1 MIKIFQACICLC
13 CSILILN
20 LSQPLLAKTLF
31 TSEQCSEQC
40 SEQRLSEQRL
50 EATRAINISFQKFNP
65 KLSRYITLYYS
76 YLIVNEANYYGVNP
90 YVIAAIAITE
100 SSLDYKAK
108 SKVGAIGLCQIM
120 PFWIDILNI
129 EKESNLYIPL
139 ININASVRIFKK
151 YLGKAKGD
159 IFLALSFYNAGQKK
173 WLKGTGYARKVMSMT
188 KIIEGGWN
196 K

>member
-1 MIKIFQACICLC
+1 M
-13 CSILILN
+13 
-20 LSQPLLAKTLF
+20 
-31 TSEQCSEQC
+31 
-40 SEQRLSEQRL
+40 
-50 EATRAINISFQKFNP
+50 
-65 KLSRYITLYYS
+65 
-76 YLIVNEANYYGVNP
+76 
-90 YVIAAIAITE
+90 IAAIAITE

-173 WLKGTGYARKVMSMT
+173 WLKGTGYARKVMSRA
-188 KIIEGGWN
+188 KIIEGG
-196 K
+196 

>member
-1 MIKIFQACICLC
+1 MHFYRLACICLC
-13 CSILILN
+13 CSILIFHF
-20 LSQPLLAKTLF
+20 SQPLLAKTLF
-31 TSEQCSEQC
+31 
-40 SEQRLSEQRL
+40 EQRLSEQRL

-76 YLIVNEANYYGVNP
+76 YLIVNEANYHEVNP

-139 ININASVRIFKK
+139 ININASVRIFKR
-151 YLGKAKGD
+151 YLEKAKGD
-159 IFLALSFYNAGQKK
+159 IFLALSFYNAGQKN
-173 WLKGTGYARKVMSMT
+173 WLKGTGYARKVMSRT
-188 KIIEGGWN
+188 KIIEASMMLERR
-196 K
+196 

>member
-13 CSILILN
+13 CSILILH

-31 TSEQCSEQC
+31 
-40 SEQRLSEQRL
+40 EQRLSEQRL

-76 YLIVNEANYYGVNP
+76 YLIVNEANYHEVNP

-159 IFLALSFYNAGQKK
+159 IFLALSFYNAGQKN
-173 WLKGTGYARKVMSMT
+173 WLKGTGYARKVMSRT
-188 KIIEGGWN
+188 KIIERR
-196 K
+196 

>member
-1 MIKIFQACICLC
+1 MEQISFPNKRLACVCLC
-13 CSILILN
+13 CSILILH

-31 TSEQCSEQC
+31 
-40 SEQRLSEQRL
+40 EQRL

-76 YLIVNEANYYGVNP
+76 YLIVNEANYYEVNP

-100 SSLDYKAK
+100 SSLNYKAK

-159 IFLALSFYNAGQKK
+159 IFLALSFYNAGPSR
-173 WLKGTGYARKVMSMT
+173 WRAGRGYARAVLKLYKEM
-188 KIIEGGWN
+188 EG
-196 K
+196 

>member
-1 MIKIFQACICLC
+1 MEQIPFPNKRLACICLC
-13 CSILILN
+13 CSILILH
-20 LSQPLLAKTLF
+20 LPQPLLAKTLF
-31 TSEQCSEQC
+31 EQRL

-76 YLIVNEANYYGVNP
+76 YLIVNEANYHEVNP

-129 EKESNLYIPL
+129 EKESNLYVPL

-151 YLGKAKGD
+151 YLEKAKGD